1 MVEGSSGSAVVPHF
15 DPDTYNP
22 SPYTFEPVGLKFR
35 KPRNTIHDDDVVLR
49 EPLIHL
55 SVYNR
60 EVTLVQL

>member
-1 MVEGSSGSAVVPHF
+1 MAEGSSGSAVHF

-22 SPYTFEPVGLKFR
+22 SPYTFEPVGLKLR

-60 EVTLVQL
+60 EVTSVL